1 MKKILF
7 VLFLVTGFLFFFG
20 FTPKTEAFKITML
33 SKIPG
38 QRIVKDYRIFTY
50 DGEFFEINGVIHPH
64 ITSDDSLNVNF
75 TKFIIN
81 NAPSGANACV
91 SLRFGSPRSSI
102 VYCQY
107 VKLIPKK

>member
-7 VLFLVTGFLFFFG
+7 VLFLVAGFLFFFS

-38 QRIVKDYRIFTY
+38 QRIIKDYRIFTY
-50 DGEFFEINGVIHPH
+50 RGLAFGINGVTHTN
-64 ITSDDSLNVNF
+64 ITSHDSLSANF

-91 SLRFGSPRSSI
+91 SLSVNQRGQ
-102 VYCQY
+102 VYCEY
-107 VKLIPKK
+107 VKFVPKK

>member
-7 VLFLVTGFLFFFG
+7 ILFLAVGFLFFFS

-38 QRIVKDYRIFTY
+38 QRIVKDYKIFIY
-50 DGEFFEINGVIHPH
+50 EKGEFFRINGVLHQPLY
-64 ITSDDSLNVNF
+64 ITLDNSLSVNLI
-75 TKFIIN
+75 KFITN
-81 NAPSGANACV
+81 DAPSGANACV
-91 SLRFGSPRSSI
+91 SLRLRPSV

-107 VKLIPKK
+107 VKLVPKK